1 MASLTARLTRTL
13 LRALVQPTFTPEFG
27 LKRQRQRL
35 NALQQLMPMPFGVR
49 KQITPCGGVPAWR
62 LTPATEHDAGSSQN
76 TGASVMLYLHGG
88 GYVVGSPTSHG
99 EMVARIAR
107 QCSIDTW
114 LIDYRLAPEHP
125 APAALE
131 DALSAY
137 RTLSAQGPVIIA
149 GDSAGGGLSLALT
162 AAVLE
167 QQLPRPQALVLFSP
181 WCDLSCSGASISE
194 RKEREVL
201 LQTDWILF
209 AAEQY
214 AGQQDLD
221 NPHISPLHADFSDFP
236 PTLIQVG
243 SEEILYDDSVRLAQR
258 MRHAGAEVTLSEYPQ
273 MWHVFQLHAGY
284 MPEARQALN
293 EIAAFTRQQQKRE

>member
-1 MASLTARLTRTL
+1 MASLSARLTRTL
-13 LRALVQPTFTPEFG
+13 LRTLVQPTFTPGFG

-35 NALQQLMPMPFGVR
+35 NTLQQLMPMPFGVR
-49 KQITPCGGVPAWR
+49 KQTTPCGGIPAWR
-62 LTPATEHDAGSSQN
+62 LTPATIHE
-76 TGASVMLYLHGG
+76 ASPTQTIPQTVLLYLHGG

-107 QCSIDTW
+107 QCSLDTW

-131 DALSAY
+131 DALRAY

-162 AAVLE
+162 VAIGE
-167 QQLPRPQALVLFSP
+167 QQLPKPKALVLFSP
-181 WCDLSCSGASISE
+181 WADLSCSGASINE
-194 RKEREVL
+194 REEREVL
-201 LQTDWILF
+201 LQAEWLRY

-214 AGQQDLD
+214 GGDQDLEH
-221 NPHISPLHADFSDFP
+221 PHLSPLHADFCDFP

-243 SEEILYDDSVRLAQR
+243 SEEILYDDSSRLAQR
-258 MRHAGAEVTLSEYPQ
+258 MRHAGVDVTLSEYPQ

-284 MPEARQALN
+284 MPEARQAVN
-293 EIAAFTRQQQKRE
+293 EVAAFIRQQAE